1 MNIQEAIDERER
13 QIRFLQQ
20 EIKSLQVAAEIL
32 KGKIPTDKPKTQ
44 PEMAYAV
51 LEDVGKPM
59 HVAQVV
65 AQIKRKF
72 SVNIKANNLGVMLFR
87 YSKRGKRFYKV
98 QGRKNTYG
106 LIKWQE
112 LSERVEAAKTRSMD
126 AITPSA

>member
-1 MNIQEAIDERER
+1 MNIQEAIEEREK

-32 KGKIPTDKPKTQ
+32 KGKAPTEKPKTQ
-44 PEMAYAV
+44 AEMAYAV

-65 AQIKRKF
+65 EQIKKKF
-72 SVNIKANNLGVMLFR
+72 SAKIKPNNLGVMLFR
-87 YSKRGKRFYKV
+87 YAKRGKRFYKV

-112 LSERVEAAKTRSMD
+112 ISERLQK
-126 AITPSA
+126 PSPLESLPN

>member
-1 MNIQEAIDERER
+1 MNIQEAIDEREK

-32 KGKIPTDKPKTQ
+32 KGKAPTEKPNTQ

-51 LEDVGKPM
+51 LDDVGKPM
-59 HVAQVV
+59 HVTQVV
-65 AQIKRKF
+65 AQVKKRF

-87 YSKRGKRFYKV
+87 YAKRGKRFYKV

-112 LSERVEAAKTRSMD
+112 ISERLES
-126 AITPSA
+126 PSHLEILPN